1 MKHERVDVE
10 KLRHHLRKAVGAK
23 PSREIAA
30 AAKVDPSRVTRFLNG
45 EFRKMTPV
53 LKRLCASL
61 KIRVDEFLIQRP
73 AASLPPDILKSLR
86 RIVGRDPVRAAAAT
100 RLIRSL
106 ELLTSRTPNRSFHKG
121 RH

>member
-1 MKHERVDVE
+1 MKHDRVDVE
-10 KLRHHLRKAVGAK
+10 KLTHHLRKAVGAK
-23 PSREIAA
+23 PAKEIAA

-53 LKRLCASL
+53 LKRLCESL
-61 KIRVDEFLIQRP
+61 KIRVDEFLIQTP
-73 AASLPPDILKSLR
+73 ASSLPPDILTSLR
-86 RIVGRDPVRAAAAT
+86 RIVGRDPVRATAAT

-106 ELLTSRTPNRSFHKG
+106 EVLTSRNPNRSFHKG